1 MPNAESYLLEIAENS
16 ALSLNSRAFLLKRT
30 DTTFTDLKKN
40 TNYYWRVYPMNQNS
54 FCSSGATINFRTPS
68 FGVAIQETAAEKLKI
83 SFLTRSNN
91 AAQLYL
97 QSSSTGHAKLIIQNI
112 VGATIKNSN
121 VDLDL
126 KNQIIDI
133 ENCVPG
139 VYTYSIQQENEVLKI
154 GKLIIQ

>member
-1 MPNAESYLLEIAENS
+1 
-16 ALSLNSRAFLLKRT
+16 
-30 DTTFTDLKKN
+30 
-40 TNYYWRVYPMNQNS
+40 MNQNS

-91 AAQLYL
+91 EAQLYL
-97 QSSSTGHAKLIIQNI
+97 QSSSTGHAKLFIQNI